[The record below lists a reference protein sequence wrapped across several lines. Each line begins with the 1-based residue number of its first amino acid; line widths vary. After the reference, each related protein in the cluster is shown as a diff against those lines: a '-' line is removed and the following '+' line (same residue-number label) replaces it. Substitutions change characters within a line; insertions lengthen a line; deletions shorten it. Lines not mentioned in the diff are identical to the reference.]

1 MLKSVGIV
9 FGRLPLLP
17 EALSAGLQPDLRAN
31 FSCVDD
37 HDHPQY
43 SVIKAE
49 YRSEKDLQAF
59 SGTLAQLRQEFPV
72 VFEIDPEQ
80 DRDAEDKLAVRHW
93 IENVVEDI
101 FPELN
106 HSVKNPKIR
115 HPK

>member
-1 MLKSVGIV
+1 MTKQPVGNDGMKTGVEPGIISE
-9 FGRLPLLP
+9 G
-17 EALSAGLQPDLRAN
+17 
-31 FSCVDD
+31 VDD

-59 SGTLAQLRQEFPV
+59 SGTVTQFRQEFPV

-80 DRDAEDKLAVRHW
+80 DRDAEDKLAVWHRV
-93 IENVVEDI
+93 ENVVEDI